1 MMYIQGLSQ
10 SLVSRF
16 LHDLEGERIETPQT
30 RSLGAAVQRRLA
42 RAAARRHMAQ
52 HSDRLLADMGY
63 TRDQLGV

>member
-1 MMYIQGLSQ
+1 MYIQGLSQ
-10 SLVSRF
+10 SLVTRQ
-16 LHDLEGERIETPQT
+16 LRDLSGERIETSRT
-30 RSLGAAVQRRLA
+30 SSLGVAMQRRLE